1 LGHLPVM
8 LAVLFA
14 AITTLSF
21 ADANVGEKKAQL
33 CLACHKPSSAVLY
46 HLPTLDG
53 QNREYLYNQLKA
65 YKEKRRDDLAM
76 QTNTANLSTKD
87 MQDIAEYF
95 ASRKPVRGS
104 FPRDAVK
111 ASRGK
116 LKIQSLPCAT
126 CHKADFSGNKDIP
139 RLAGADP
146 RYISRQIA
154 AFAAGRRDHP
164 PVGADAMR
172 QLSEEDAEDLA
183 QYFAELE

>member
-1 LGHLPVM
+1 MAILFVFTP
-8 LAVLFA
+8 AV
-14 AITTLSF
+14 SY
-21 ADANVGEKKAQL
+21 ADAKVGEKKAQL

-65 YKEKRRDDLAM
+65 YKEKRRVDLAM

-87 MQDIAEYF
+87 MRDIADYF
-95 ASRKPVRGS
+95 SSKKPVRGS
-104 FPRDAVK
+104 FPRDAAK

-116 LKIQSLPCAT
+116 VKIQSLPCAT
-126 CHKADFSGNKDIP
+126 CHGADFSGNKDIP

-146 RYISRQIA
+146 RYIAGQIG
-154 AFAAGRRDHP
+154 AFVAGRREHP
-164 PVGADAMR
+164 PVGVNAMR
-172 QLSEEDAEDLA
+172 ELSEQDAEDLA